1 MGRHALDVLRD
12 LLNAEGPAFVP
23 SWREGEMN
31 VVWHYDKRMQLKT
44 VPVAAKAGL
53 HDDIA
58 RKVRKDPAPGSGK
71 GDEENLIVGLEVR
84 KFATVVVLALH
95 KFVISGLSVRTR

>member
-1 MGRHALDVLRD
+1 
-12 LLNAEGPAFVP
+12 
-23 SWREGEMN
+23 MN
-31 VVWHYDKRMQLKT
+31 VIGHHDEGMELKT
-44 VPVAAKAGL
+44 VPVSTKAGL